1 MGRLSSRSATDIVAI
16 PQVAGPSRP
25 PATTVSSTQKGTLW
39 QEPTPKD
46 PESGSQSPEHLSTST
61 QLVTGQP
68 LGPERANNIAVV
80 ELLPWIWPNH
90 VIWIFITVASTF
102 VLISI
107 IPIMLIDVITSPAVA
122 LPSTEVSPTAPII
135 TRSYQLD
142 TPSWNYDNLCSPRK
156 GQCQL
161 GTYTTRNVKTMDIVW
176 FDEDCK
182 KVDYVAACQDLA
194 CKDPMVV
201 LTGINDSESE
211 YPDPVIVQ
219 FQDPENYLD
228 VPSIMYGGAAYSQDK
243 NEVGSWFGPDSD
255 LEFFSLLWFD
265 C

>member
-1 MGRLSSRSATDIVAI
+1 MRQSNGRMGDNTARSGMGRLSSRSATDIVAI

-25 PATTVSSTQKGTLW
+25 PANTVSSTQKGILW
-39 QEPTPKD
+39 QEPALKD
-46 PESGSQSPEHLSTST
+46 PESG
-61 QLVTGQP
+61 
-68 LGPERANNIAVV
+68 IV

-135 TRSYQLD
+135 ARSFQLD
-142 TPSWNYDNLCSPRK
+142 TPSWNYDSLCSPRK

-161 GTYTTRNVKTMDIVW
+161 GTYTTRNVKMMDLVW
-176 FDEDCK
+176 FDEECK

-194 CKDPMVV
+194 CKDPMIV

-211 YPDPVIVQ
+211 YPDPVLV
-219 FQDPENYLD
+219 
-228 VPSIMYGGAAYSQDK
+228 
-243 NEVGSWFGPDSD
+243 
-255 LEFFSLLWFD
+255 
-265 C
+265 